1 MRLFFALAA
10 LHGLI
15 VIVADMS
22 NAFQQSPPPTEQCY
36 LQIDDAYQSWYK
48 KRYNA
53 NIDPATHVV
62 PLHKAL
68 QGHPEAGALWECMI
82 IGILEG
88 LGFHSTTHE
97 RNLYHGEING
107 ELVLVC

>member
-1 MRLFFALAA
+1 MYASCIEQPCMRLFFTLAA
-10 LHGLI
+10 LHALI
-15 VIVADMS
+15 VLVADTS

-48 KRYNA
+48 KCYNA
-53 NIDPATHVV
+53 DIDPSTHVV

-68 QGHPEAGALWECMI
+68 QGHPEAGTLWERMI
-82 IGILEG
+82 VGILKGE

-97 RNLYHGEING
+97 RNLY
-107 ELVLVC
+107 